1 MDNLIEALMI
11 FKKYKN
17 SKYPTNCNHDV
28 LEIMEVTKEE
38 VSEEDTKRLDE
49 LGFFYDDDDD
59 DDGDCGWISF
69 EFGSA

>member
-1 MDNLIEALMI
+1 
-11 FKKYKN
+11 
-17 SKYPTNCNHDV
+17 
-28 LEIMEVTKEE
+28 MEVTKEE

-59 DDGDCGWISF
+59 GDGDCGWISF